1 MEDIVVIMP
10 VYNDWTSS
18 TELIKR
24 IDRVARDNA
33 GKWTVL
39 TVDDGST
46 EDPPSEMDL
55 EAGALE
61 SAGVIRLRRNL
72 GHQRAIAVALAH
84 VHDRIPCKA
93 VVVMDGDGE
102 DAPEDIPKLLERFR
116 LLDGKRV
123 VFAKRARRQEQWLFQ
138 FFLLIFKIVHRILT
152 GRRVEV
158 GNFSVISFEHLERL
172 VSVSEVWNH
181 YAASVFKAKIPM
193 ELVPIDRARRIA
205 GQSRMDFVALAAHG
219 LSAMSVYADT
229 VGVRLLMGTLTMVA
243 LTLLGLAALV
253 FVVLGTRLAVPGW
266 GFVVAGALLLV
277 LSQAVIMSFL
287 FVFIALHG
295 RHNLAFLPIRDY
307 SYFVQSIDR
316 ITLRH

>member
-1 MEDIVVIMP
+1 MERIVVCMP
-10 VYNDWTSS
+10 IYNDWTSS
-18 TELIKR
+18 TELIRR
-24 IDRVARDNA
+24 IDRVARDST
-33 GKWTVL
+33 GTWSVL
-39 TVDDGST
+39 AVDDGST
-46 EDPPSEMDL
+46 EDPPQGIEL

-61 SAGVIRLRRNL
+61 SANIIRLRRNL

-84 VHDRIPCKA
+84 VHDELPGSA

-102 DAPEDIPKLLERFR
+102 DAPEDIGKLLDRFR
-116 LLDGKRV
+116 SLKGKRV

-158 GNFSVISFEHLERL
+158 GNFSVISYEHLERL
-172 VSVSEVWNH
+172 VAVSEVWNH
-181 YAASVFKAKIPM
+181 YAASVFKAKLPM
-193 ELVPIDRARRIA
+193 DLVPIDRGRRIA
-205 GQSRMDFVALAAHG
+205 GQSRMNFVALAAHG

-243 LTLLGLAALV
+243 LTTMGLAALV
-253 FVVLGTRLAVPGW
+253 FVVLGTSLAVPGW
-266 GFVVAGALLLV
+266 GFVVAGALLII

-307 SYFVQSIDR
+307 KHFVLSIEQ
-316 ITLRH
+316 IVLKH